1 MSSLFYYTS
10 VDTASKILDG
20 GTMWATNI
28 RYMNDSEELSN
39 GLNEIEK
46 YNGSNKENIKLCI
59 SELRKEKCIM
69 HYTLSFSGHE
79 DSLSQW
85 SMYSKESGVSL
96 EMDFGDEDLRLKYD
110 LENYELENPQ
120 EAVIKHVIYCTSSS
134 NGMPSNELSKTEE
147 EISKMV
153 EDYCGNELASLPT
166 IRESVAQCAALIKRY
181 EFYQEDEYR
190 VIFNLN
196 NVDTTEKSPIF
207 YRTDAN
213 VLKSF
218 IKVKC
223 RNSGNVGWP
232 VVSVM
237 VGPGFNQD
245 VVFNSLIFFLD
256 NSDIHIAKITHNT
269 YVQRAKK
276 YLLEGVKKLTNKS
289 GIQKLNDL
297 INSYKWNCCDG
308 FEDPEFS
315 SQMQIEVNLIAEKL
329 MAEATNGAYITLDFK
344 EYWDNNYFS
353 RTSIVLKKS
362 SIPYIF

>member
-1 MSSLFYYTS
+1 MSRLFYYTS
-10 VDTASKILDG
+10 VDTASKILSS

-46 YNGSNKENIKLCI
+46 YNGSNKDHIKLCI
-59 SELRKEKCIM
+59 SELRNEKSIM
-69 HYTLSFSGHE
+69 HYTLSFSGRD

-96 EMDFGDEDLRLKYD
+96 EMDFGDKDLRLKYE
-110 LENYELENPQ
+110 LENYELEKPQ
-120 EAVIKHVIYCTSSS
+120 ELEIKPVIYCTSSS
-134 NGMPSNELSKTEE
+134 DGMPPEELSKAETN
-147 EISKMV
+147 IHKMV
-153 EDYCGNELASLPT
+153 EDHCGNQLAGLPA
-166 IRESVAQCAALIKRY
+166 IRESVAECAALIKRY

-190 VIFNLN
+190 AVFNLN

-207 YRTDAN
+207 YRTEAN

-223 RNSGNVGWP
+223 CTGGNIGWP

-256 NSDIHIAKITHNT
+256 NSNIHIAEITHDE
-269 YVQRAKK
+269 YILRAKE
-276 YLLEGVKKLTNKS
+276 YLLEGVKKLPDEKN
-289 GIQKLNDL
+289 IQEFSEIIDNHNWGCCRDF
-297 INSYKWNCCDG
+297 IN
-308 FEDPEFS
+308 PQFS
-315 SQMQIEVNLIAEKL
+315 SQMQIEVNGIVEQLIDKASGENL
-329 MAEATNGAYITLDFK
+329 LTPDFK
-344 EYWDNNYFS
+344 KYWDNNYFS
-353 RTSIVLKKS
+353 RTSVILKKS